1 MDAYAELSDQQLTH
15 LLKSGDHDAFTEI
28 FNRYNSLLYVH
39 AYHKLKDGD
48 AAKDVVQDVLSA
60 IWIKRDQLDAGNNL
74 GGYLYTA
81 LRNKI
86 FDLLAR
92 QEVSNKHLQS
102 LQQFLN
108 HGSVI
113 ADHLVREKQLAAI
126 IEREIAALPP
136 RMREVFVLSRKE
148 HLTYK
153 EIAER
158 LAISEETVK
167 DQVKK
172 ALKILR
178 PRIGAMIALI
188 FYVNL

>member
-1 MDAYAELSDQQLTH
+1 MGNHRDNTDQELTA
-15 LLKSGDHDAFTEI
+15 LLKNSDHKAFTEI
-28 FNRYNSLLYVH
+28 FDRYNSLLYIH
-39 AYHKLKDGD
+39 AFKKLRNKE
-48 AAKDVVQDVLSA
+48 AAKDVVQDTLSA
-60 IWIKRDQLDAGNNL
+60 LWHKRETLDVANNL

-92 QEVSNKHLQS
+92 QQVSDKHVTALQHY
-102 LQQFLN
+102 LDKGNFL
-108 HGSVI
+108 

-136 RMREVFVLSRKE
+136 RMREVFELSRKE
-148 HLTYK
+148 NLSHK

-158 LAISEETVK
+158 MAISEQTVT

-172 ALKILR
+172 ALKILK
-178 PRIGAMIALI
+178 PRIGLVIAALYFI
-188 FYVNL
+188 R

>member
-1 MDAYAELSDQQLTH
+1 MDAYAELSDQELTH

-102 LQQFLN
+102 LQQFLS

-136 RMREVFVLSRKE
+136 RMREVFVLSRRE